1 MTSHAM
7 PTLDLDRLGYY
18 NDMGL
23 DTLWTGDIQRSLDI
37 SIDVRPPVD
46 VEEIDARRRGFERYS
61 LRENQVRAALFGADR
76 HARYGRLTDAS
87 VTGMWIETEHP
98 LPFRSEVDVD
108 WCVMGFSQTF
118 KGRVVRSSLNG
129 MAIQIETDDVSW
141 RFRSSFIDLARTPS
155 SDPPSVVV
163 RLRADR
169 DGHRVSPDLAMLQQ
183 LEQEWLGVL
192 EALDDDGAHQGFINV
207 CLKNKR
213 LEFAL
218 ECYRELKT
226 SNPDSEVATR
236 YLKQIGTI
244 LSFYTLQPST
254 QKNEEKKKG
263 LIPIV
268 LIVLAVLVAAIAAPS
283 IVRSKLDRPSTPAPA
298 KEATGS
304 FATPGGAPTV
314 P

>member
-1 MTSHAM
+1 MPLDGM
-7 PTLDLDRLGYY
+7 PTLDLDRRGYY
-18 NDMGL
+18 NDMGI
-23 DTLWTGDIQRSLDI
+23 DTLWTGDIQRSIDI
-37 SIDVRPPVD
+37 SIDVRPPID

-61 LRENQVRAALFGADR
+61 LRENLIRTAIFGAER
-76 HARYGRLTDAS
+76 HAHHGRLVDAS

-98 LPFRSEVDVD
+98 LAFRSEVDVE

-118 KGRVVRSSLNG
+118 KGRVVRSALNG
-129 MAIQIETDDVSW
+129 MAIQIETDDVTW

-155 SDPPSVVV
+155 QDPPSVIV

-169 DGHRVSPDLAMLQQ
+169 DGRRVTPDLAVLQQ
-183 LEQEWLGVL
+183 LEQEWLCVL
-192 EALDDDGAHQGFINV
+192 EALDMDDVHQGFINV

-226 SNPDSEVATR
+226 TNPDSEIATR

-244 LSFYTLQPST
+244 LAFYTLQPSN
-254 QKNEEKKKG
+254 QPSEERKKG
-263 LIPIV
+263 LLPIV

-283 IVRSKLDRPSTPAPA
+283 IVRSKLERPTTPPPA
-298 KEATGS
+298 TRSVGG
-304 FATPGGAPTV
+304 FTTGGAP
-314 P
+314 PGGP